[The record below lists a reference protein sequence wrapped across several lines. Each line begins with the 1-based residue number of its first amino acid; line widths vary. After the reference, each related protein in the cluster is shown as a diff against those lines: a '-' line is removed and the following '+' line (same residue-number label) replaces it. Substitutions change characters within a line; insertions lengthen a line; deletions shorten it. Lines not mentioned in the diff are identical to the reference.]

1 MQPLTGLAQWRVGS
15 IDGDGIR
22 YGFATSAWK
31 ISTPTTASESVSA
44 QSISVRQRGWKTRPR
59 PVENPHSQS
68 VPDRPTTRRSSPGPA
83 CGNVPRSAGRC
94 ADSGRTR

>member
-1 MQPLTGLAQWRVGS
+1 MQPLTGLAQWSVGS

-44 QSISVRQRGWKTRPR
+44 QSISVRSG
-59 PVENPHSQS
+59 
-68 VPDRPTTRRSSPGPA
+68 
-83 CGNVPRSAGRC
+83 AGRRDPDLSRIRTVKAC
-94 ADSGRTR
+94 QTSPRIADPRLRQEHPPPLR